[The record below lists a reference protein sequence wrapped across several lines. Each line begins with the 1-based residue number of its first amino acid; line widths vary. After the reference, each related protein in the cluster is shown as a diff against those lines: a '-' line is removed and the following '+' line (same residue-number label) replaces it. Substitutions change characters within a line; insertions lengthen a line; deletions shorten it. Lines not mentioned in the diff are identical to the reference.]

1 MKEELSLREIINEVI
16 LFFINFKILIIAIT
30 LVGSLGVVVF
40 QKLRPAYY
48 LTNAIATS
56 GISEF
61 ERISDAREVMNQRTA
76 INLINNLQIDVEKE
90 DFSLLAKKLKIS
102 ENQSE
107 QLKKIEAIQIY
118 REDQDGKKHNTPK
131 FKILL
136 SVRDNSIIPVIQ
148 NGLITYFI
156 DNEYV
161 ANFYDKYQMTNQQEI
176 TAIKNEVKEL
186 KELRNSSDSKVDMS
200 TISILS
206 KKGINEVQNNI
217 VELIKMKSII
227 NTNQELLKPLSFVQG
242 FGQTQIPERGVLIL
256 GSLAFFISFI
266 IAIVVSVFVNVK
278 QKLIIK

>member
-30 LVGSLGVVVF
+30 LVGTLGVVVF

-176 TAIKNEVKEL
+176 TAIINEVKEL

>member
-1 MKEELSLREIINEVI
+1 MNEELSLREIINEVI

-30 LVGSLGVVVF
+30 LVGTLGVVVF

-48 LTNAIATS
+48 STNAIATS

-90 DFSLLAKKLKIS
+90 DFSLLAEKLKIS
-102 ENQSE
+102 MDQSE

-148 NGLITYFI
+148 NGLVSYFI
-156 DNEYV
+156 DNKYV
-161 ANFYDKYQMTNQQEI
+161 DNFYGKYQMTNQQEI
-176 TAIKNEVKEL
+176 TAIENEVKEL

-206 KKGINEVQNNI
+206 KQGINEVQNNI
-217 VELIKMKSII
+217 VKLIKMKSII

-242 FGQTQIPERGVLIL
+242 FSQTQIPERAVGLL
-256 GSLAFFISFI
+256 GAVAAGISFL
-266 IAIVVSVFVNVK
+266 IAILIAIFINVNQTFNK
-278 QKLIIK
+278 D

>member
-1 MKEELSLREIINEVI
+1 MKEELSLREVINEVI
-16 LFFINFKILIIAIT
+16 LFFINFKILIVVIT
-30 LVGSLGVVVF
+30 LIGVLGAIVF
-40 QKLRPAYY
+40 QKVRPTYY
-48 LTNAIATS
+48 STTAIATS

-61 ERISDAREVMNQRTA
+61 ERISDTKEVMNQRTA
-76 INLINNLQIDVEKE
+76 INLINNLQINVEKE

-102 ENQSE
+102 EDQSE

-161 ANFYDKYQMTNQQEI
+161 ANFYDKYQMTSQQEI
-176 TAIKNEVKEL
+176 TAIENEVKEL

-242 FGQTQIPERGVLIL
+242 FGQTQIPERAVGLL
-256 GSLAFFISFI
+256 GAVAAGISFL
-266 IAIVVSVFVNVK
+266 IAILISIFINVNQTFNK
-278 QKLIIK
+278 D

>member
-102 ENQSE
+102 EDQSE

>member
-1 MKEELSLREIINEVI
+1 MKEELSLREIMNEVI

-30 LVGSLGVVVF
+30 LVGTLGVVVF
-40 QKLRPAYY
+40 QKIRPAYY
-48 LTNAIATS
+48 TTNAIATS

-61 ERISDAREVMNQRTA
+61 ERISDTREVMNQRTA

-90 DFSLLAKKLKIS
+90 DFSLLAEKLKIS
-102 ENQSE
+102 EDLAK
-107 QLKKIEAIQIY
+107 QLKKIEATQIY

-161 ANFYDKYQMTNQQEI
+161 ANFYDKYQVTNQQEI

>member
-1 MKEELSLREIINEVI
+1 MKEELSLREIMNEVI

-30 LVGSLGVVVF
+30 LVGTLGVVVF
-40 QKLRPAYY
+40 QKIRPAYY
-48 LTNAIATS
+48 TTNAIATS

-61 ERISDAREVMNQRTA
+61 ERISDTREVMNQRTA

-90 DFSLLAKKLKIS
+90 DFSLLAEKLKIS
-102 ENQSE
+102 EDLAK

-227 NTNQELLKPLSFVQG
+227 KTNQELLKPLSFVQG

>member
-1 MKEELSLREIINEVI
+1 MKEELSLREIMNEVI

-30 LVGSLGVVVF
+30 LVGTLGVVVF
-40 QKLRPAYY
+40 QKIRPAYY
-48 LTNAIATS
+48 TTNAIATS

-61 ERISDAREVMNQRTA
+61 ERISDIREVMNQRTA

-90 DFSLLAKKLKIS
+90 DFSLLAEKLKIS
-102 ENQSE
+102 EDLAK

-256 GSLAFFISFI
+256 GSLAFFLSFI

>member
-176 TAIKNEVKEL
+176 TAIINEVKEL

>member
-176 TAIKNEVKEL
+176 TAIENEVKEL

>member
-30 LVGSLGVVVF
+30 LIGTLVFVVF
-40 QKLRPAYY
+40 QKVRPAYY
-48 LTNAIATS
+48 STTAIATS

-90 DFSLLAKKLKIS
+90 DFSLLAEKLKIS
-102 ENQSE
+102 EDQSG

-148 NGLITYFI
+148 NGLIAYFI

-161 ANFYDKYQMTNQQEI
+161 ANFYDKYQLTNQQEI
-176 TAIKNEVKEL
+176 TAIENEVKEL

-242 FGQTQIPERGVLIL
+242 FGQTQIPERAVGLL
-256 GSLAFFISFI
+256 GTIAAGISFL
-266 IAIVVSVFVNVK
+266 IAILIAIFINVNQTFNK
-278 QKLIIK
+278 D

>member
-30 LVGSLGVVVF
+30 LVGTLGVVVF

-48 LTNAIATS
+48 STTAVATS
-56 GISEF
+56 GISKF
-61 ERISDAREVMNQRTA
+61 ERISDTREVMNQRTA

-90 DFSLLAKKLKIS
+90 DFSLLAEKLKIS
-102 ENQSE
+102 EDLTG

-131 FKILL
+131 FKIFL

-176 TAIKNEVKEL
+176 TAIENEVKEL

-200 TISILS
+200 TVSILS
-206 KKGINEVQNNI
+206 KKGVNEVQNHI
-217 VELIKMKSII
+217 VELIQLKSII

-242 FGQTQIPERGVLIL
+242 FGQTQIPERAVGLL
-256 GSLAFFISFI
+256 GAVAAGISFL
-266 IAIVVSVFVNVK
+266 IAILIAIFLNVSQTINK
-278 QKLIIK
+278 D